1 MLFPCPFKPLSNVNS
16 ILQLESVL
24 NSTRTQSKP
33 NPTPLCSHIVTPTP
47 LNLRE
52 NRPHPPDRQ
61 CSISRG
67 ARGWGRHR
75 LRRKIS
81 GALPHHLVVLRGM
94 WGVPEEEDQSFTV
107 RDGDGMAWVPS
118 SGTSMAGS
126 ACLSFALPA
135 RLHQPDDGRIGQACP
150 WRVVCVT
157 EQCLM
162 HLLPPAVCRFPW
174 CAGVGGWGRPGWL
187 AGGGLFKS
195 RVAPPLGF
203 VERGLGGVD

>member
-1 MLFPCPFKPLSNVNS
+1 MPRCVCGVRLVLTLMLFPCPFKPLSNVNS

-94 WGVPEEEDQSFTV
+94 WGVPEEEGRTRASRCGMEMGWHGFRHPALPW
-107 RDGDGMAWVPS
+107 RDPL
-118 SGTSMAGS
+118 
-126 ACLSFALPA
+126 ACLLLCLPA
-135 RLHQPDDGRIGQACP
+135 CTSLMTAELVKPAPGA
-150 WRVVCVT
+150 WCV
-157 EQCLM
+157 
-162 HLLPPAVCRFPW
+162 
-174 CAGVGGWGRPGWL
+174 
-187 AGGGLFKS
+187 
-195 RVAPPLGF
+195 
-203 VERGLGGVD
+203 